1 MGESKRFILL
11 STCSFKLLNDVSK
24 ALNNEYEIVKAIDGA
39 QTIRA
44 ISDKSI
50 NLACA
55 IIDLNQPNMNVYQIL
70 GLMKKST
77 AMKYIPVIVMTEEL
91 DDENAEKCLEHGAAD
106 VVVVPVSAAKI
117 RYAVNR
123 SIKNK
128 IYIKELEQKLGD
140 NENTEDESNASSVGK
155 GEGSADAEEKDRLKQ
170 EALSN
175 LENGF
180 ANMFGSLAEFR
191 VFSKNHIKRVREITK
206 VICDTLVNHFPE
218 SNLEKEDAECIA
230 NASCYHD
237 IGKILIPDEIILK
250 PRKLTEAE
258 FDVIKSH
265 TTKGCEVL
273 DNMKEYQ
280 TEKMYHYSWEIC
292 RYHHERYDGTG
303 YPEKLKG
310 ENIPFSAQIV
320 SIADAFDALMTNT
333 TYRKAIEFEKA
344 YMMIIEGEC
353 GMFSPLIT
361 QCFKMNKDKIEEIS
375 QKYADSF
382 S

>member
-24 ALNNEYEIVKAIDGA
+24 ALSGEFEIVKAIDGA

-50 NLACA
+50 NFACA
-55 IIDLNQPNMNVYQIL
+55 IIDLNQPNMNVFQIL
-70 GLMKKST
+70 GLMKKSP
-77 AMKYIPVIVMTEEL
+77 AMKYIPVIVMAEEL
-91 DDENAEKCLEHGAAD
+91 DDENAGKCLDNGAAD

-117 RYAVNR
+117 RFAVNR

-128 IYIKELEQKLGD
+128 IYIRELEKKLG
-140 NENTEDESNASSVGK
+140 ENGK
-155 GEGSADAEEKDRLKQ
+155 AEENDMAIQDNKSGVVDSAEKDKLRQ
-170 EALSN
+170 EAVSN

-206 VICDTLVNHFPE
+206 ILCDTLVNYFPE
-218 SNLEKEDAECIA
+218 SNLDKEDAECIA

-250 PRKLTEAE
+250 PRKLTDAE
-258 FDVIKSH
+258 FDVVKSH

-273 DNMKEYQ
+273 DSMKEFQ
-280 TEKMYHYSWEIC
+280 SEKMYHYSWEIC
-292 RYHHERYDGTG
+292 RYHHERYDGSG

-333 TYRKAIEFEKA
+333 TYRKALDFEKA
-344 YMMIIEGEC
+344 YTMVIEGEC

-361 QCFKMNKDKIEEIS
+361 QCFKMNKDKIEEVAI
-375 QKYADSF
+375 KYADSLA
-382 S
+382 

>member
-24 ALNNEYEIVKAIDGA
+24 ALSGEFEIVKAIDGA

-55 IIDLNQPNMNVYQIL
+55 IIDLNQPNMNVFQIL
-70 GLMKKST
+70 GLMKKSP
-77 AMKYIPVIVMTEEL
+77 AMKYIPVIVMSEEL
-91 DDENAEKCLEHGAAD
+91 DDENAEKCLDNGAAD

-117 RYAVNR
+117 RFAVNR

-128 IYIKELEQKLGD
+128 IYIRELEKKLG
-140 NENTEDESNASSVGK
+140 ENGK
-155 GEGSADAEEKDRLKQ
+155 AEENEVSAEDDRDGADNSVEKDKLRQ
-170 EALSN
+170 EAVSN

-206 VICDTLVNHFPE
+206 ILCDTLVNYFPE
-218 SNLEKEDAECIA
+218 SNLDKEDAECIA

-250 PRKLTEAE
+250 PRKLTDAE
-258 FDVIKSH
+258 FDVVKSH

-273 DNMKEYQ
+273 DNMKEFQ
-280 TEKMYHYSWEIC
+280 SEKMYHYSWEIC
-292 RYHHERYDGTG
+292 RYHHERYDGSG

-333 TYRKAIEFEKA
+333 TYRKALDFEKA
-344 YMMIIEGEC
+344 YTMIIEGEC

-375 QKYADSF
+375 IKYADSLA
-382 S
+382 